1 MGLFGKRKKE
11 KYEAVTVTD
20 VKNNSQEEFLKPV
33 EKKAAPKA
41 AAKPAE
47 KKAAPKAE
55 AKPAEKKVAPKA
67 EAKPAEKK
75 VAPKAEA
82 KPAAKKAAPKAE
94 TKPVEK
100 KAAPKADTKKASTK
114 PAKEL
119 DEEPL
124 ESEIESAQTLT
135 ESKLTR
141 NGNFEIKKAKD
152 GRFFF
157 NLCASNKVVIA
168 YSQIYSSSTSAVNGI
183 KSVIANAPKAA
194 IEDTT
199 LKTPVSQSFPKWEI
213 YVDKAGKHRFRLYAP
228 NGSCVCHSARGYAT
242 KATCKGGIESI
253 VRFAV
258 EDADVS
264 KAYLK

>member
-1 MGLFGKRKKE
+1 MGLFRKKNKE
-11 KYEAVTVTD
+11 KYEAFTISD
-20 VKNNSQEEFLKPV
+20 RKPDSQEEFLKPDKKADAKPDEKKAATKAAAKPV
-33 EKKAAPKA
+33 EKKAATKAAAKPDEKKAAPKA
-41 AAKPAE
+41 AAKPV
-47 KKAAPKAE
+47 
-55 AKPAEKKVAPKA
+55 EKKVAPKA
-67 EAKPAEKK
+67 AAKPAK
-75 VAPKAEA
+75 VI
-82 KPAAKKAAPKAE
+82 
-94 TKPVEK
+94 
-100 KAAPKADTKKASTK
+100 
-114 PAKEL
+114 

-141 NGNFEIKKAKD
+141 NGNFEINKAKD

-183 KSVIANAPKAA
+183 KSVITNAPKAA

-199 LKTPVSQSFPKWEI
+199 LNPPVSQSFPKWEI
-213 YVDKAGKHRFRLYAP
+213 YVDKAGKHRFRLYAQ

-258 EDADVS
+258 EDADIS

>member
-1 MGLFGKRKKE
+1 MGLFRKRKKE

-20 VKNNSQEEFLKPV
+20 VKNNSQEEFLKPT
-33 EKKAAPKA
+33 EKKPAPKTEV
-41 AAKPAE
+41 KPAE
-47 KKAAPKAE
+47 KKAARKTE
-55 AKPAEKKVAPKA
+55 VKPTE
-67 EAKPAEKK
+67 
-75 VAPKAEA
+75 
-82 KPAAKKAAPKAE
+82 KKAARKTE
-94 TKPVEK
+94 VKPAEK
-100 KAAPKADTKKASTK
+100 KAAPKADTKKTTTK
-114 PAKEL
+114 PSKEL

-199 LKTPVSQSFPKWEI
+199 LKAPVSQSFPKWEI
-213 YVDKAGKHRFRLYAP
+213 YVDKAGKHRFRLYAQ

-258 EDADVS
+258 EDADIS

>member
-1 MGLFGKRKKE
+1 MGLFGLFGKKKKE
-11 KYEAVTVTD
+11 KYTAIAANE
-20 VKNNSQEEFLKPV
+20 VKNNPHEEFLKP
-33 EKKAAPKA
+33 EKKAEPK
-41 AAKPAE
+41 KEDE
-47 KKAAPKAE
+47 KKAV
-55 AKPAEKKVAPKA
+55 KP
-67 EAKPAEKK
+67 
-75 VAPKAEA
+75 
-82 KPAAKKAAPKAE
+82 E
-94 TKPVEK
+94 TKPEDKKPEAKTTEK
-100 KAAPKADTKKASTK
+100 KATKDTTVKSEEKKATPKADVKPEEKKTAQKPKST
-114 PAKEL
+114 PTETAIEA
-119 DEEPL
+119 PL
-124 ESEIESAQTLT
+124 ETEIESAETLT

-183 KSVIANAPKAA
+183 KSVIANAPKAS

-199 LKTPVSQSFPKWEI
+199 LKNPTAQPFPKWEI
-213 YVDKAGKHRFRLYAP
+213 YVDKAGKHRFRLYAQ

-253 VRFAV
+253 ISFAV

-264 KAYLK
+264 KSYLK